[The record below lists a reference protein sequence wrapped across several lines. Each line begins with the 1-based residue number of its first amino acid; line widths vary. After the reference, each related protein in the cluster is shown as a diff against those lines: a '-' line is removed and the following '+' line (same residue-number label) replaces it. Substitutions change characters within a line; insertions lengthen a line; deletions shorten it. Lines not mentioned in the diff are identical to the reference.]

1 MLCRP
6 PCIFVIHGV
15 TKSYLLVRS
24 GEKREKEKE
33 KKAFLLALCMYN
45 TYDMYMD
52 PLVGNIYI

>member
-24 GEKREKEKE
+24 GEKRGG
-33 KKAFLLALCMYN
+33 KKSLLACPLYVHMYIH
-45 TYDMYMD
+45 MYMD